1 MLQNLKIKKVFNKKL
16 YRNLVVSPALDC
28 GLSFGLSDI
37 VLIGS
42 LVGNVLCIMVTE
54 FLVVSWTLLQ
64 SVVAGEISNVD
75 VHWPNDTTTTQT
87 WSNSTAS
94 TAASRVLP
102 KIAAAPPL
110 FRSAPSKIR
119 QDLGALPI
127 FISADRVSKLLRNFA
142 NEEMGAYFLQSKFDA
157 MVYQTE
163 NNNMFEDASTL
174 ADTLA
179 QLISECV
186 TAVNLLKT
194 QVLSVFSKS
203 PYDMHAFRQYR
214 ECCSID
220 PQLLNHS
227 PEHGAFVNTSISC
240 DVVPHGLSAFSF
252 YPGQNLSETF
262 VHNTRGNVTILW
274 QYFISSDGLRTE
286 FPSNRIDER
295 NYTSCEMLARKHRRE
310 IFASSIFG
318 YPKQV
323 VILIDHSRNL
333 SEQQLLIA
341 KCVAQTLI
349 NLLGEGDELLLLGVS
364 DKVSM
369 SSGVHCPNV
378 TAAVTAEVKADAER
392 FVEELLPSG
401 GVADHEMALKVA
413 YKVIAGRKFDK
424 LRRQPMIIF
433 ISAGLEPEL
442 LKNHDMLQKSR
453 NRYFDTRVKLFSFHT
468 VDSEWSISKNPF
480 NYSDAIF
487 EHGKVI
493 WVNMTN
499 KECLPLKSLMAI
511 FGGGEMS
518 KVDEIKFR
526 TVGSGYLSSRAV
538 LLVSKQIYVDDS
550 FVGFVGVEAD
560 LAELVAP
567 VVFYSSGDTTSYA
580 FLFSLDGLVVA
591 HPHFLSLPTIRA
603 VSMHISMVEKH
614 FPFSEWKQSF
624 KTRNHGQILQLAKT
638 ADGNRTETD
647 IIYYW
652 KAVQG
657 TPYILVIS
665 SKERVS
671 VERSN
676 RPEFSD
682 VLTRSL
688 AYHRLDLHLSKDFD
702 LCLHGKMLAS
712 TGRTRFDRV
721 GLYLAPRSFKEPMK
735 RFLVTESKRTAQGFW
750 AFVSDVTRLITN
762 PGLQL
767 NIRREICALR
777 EMASEWQRL
786 AKEGQYPYSVLRR
799 YLATPSGVFLSY
811 PAVLMN
817 QHFDPVQREWFQ
829 RAARHP
835 SKVVITGPVVD
846 PSGFGH
852 IVSLSH
858 TVYEGKAAAMHHIGD
873 PVVAVLGLDVSLTFL
888 FKMLYN
894 HLTVCREIGIDC
906 FLFDDRGYIV
916 AHNNVHP
923 FGDVIR
929 RQEGLHITHR
939 EPFIASE
946 ILQNSEFVRKV
957 VCLRF
962 SDRTVQRMYIFNT
975 SFEDVM
981 KNSDGC
987 LKYQIA
993 VVPQTNVFLAIVN
1006 RSCHKQSAFCPCS
1019 VTDRRCLNCY
1029 RSEATECEC
1038 PCECPI
1044 DSLQCPKIDGKPT
1057 ELPICPAAVK
1067 DTLLASP
1074 DMQFFDV
1081 NTPLL
1086 QCKEINCADF
1096 KTQASC
1102 AGVVGC
1108 EWCYYDLDRVNQL
1121 PTPYCASVHVCF
1133 SGFLGLSP
1141 LGNVDQEFVNS
1152 KFATST
1158 PVGPVAGGIMA
1169 VFILL
1174 VAGVY
1179 WYRQQVNRIMENRCY
1194 RLSDS
1199 SATRLNVDLEEDFHF
1214 DDGSSNA
1221 QHANGAGTT
1230 QSNSGLL
1237 LASFER
1243 QNLISMPRPRSRWR
1257 PGPRTESSDPGYST
1271 MTANCDDS
1279 EQATTVELGSPGF
1292 GSYRRSQ
1299 KDEEAVAESETETA
1313 ASSAVGGNSEIAA
1326 EVVSEKALK
1335 KFNKS
1340 NELVITAQIHASA
1353 S

>member
-1 MLQNLKIKKVFNKKL
+1 MHFGAAETLPQT
-16 YRNLVVSPALDC
+16 
-28 GLSFGLSDI
+28 SFSEI
-37 VLIGS
+37 HQE
-42 LVGNVLCIMVTE
+42 LVGHDGVKEV
-54 FLVVSWTLLQ
+54 WG
-64 SVVAGEISNVD
+64 SVMPA
-75 VHWPNDTTTTQT
+75 
-87 WSNSTAS
+87 
-94 TAASRVLP
+94 
-102 KIAAAPPL
+102 
-110 FRSAPSKIR
+110 
-119 QDLGALPI
+119 
-127 FISADRVSKLLRNFA
+127 FI
-142 NEEMGAYFLQSKFDA
+142 
-157 MVYQTE
+157 
-163 NNNMFEDASTL
+163 
-174 ADTLA
+174 
-179 QLISECV
+179 
-186 TAVNLLKT
+186 
-194 QVLSVFSKS
+194 
-203 PYDMHAFRQYR
+203 
-214 ECCSID
+214 
-220 PQLLNHS
+220 
-227 PEHGAFVNTSISC
+227 
-240 DVVPHGLSAFSF
+240 
-252 YPGQNLSETF
+252 
-262 VHNTRGNVTILW
+262 HNTRGNVTILW

-364 DKVSM
+364 DKVSI
-369 SSGVHCPNV
+369 SSAVHCPNV

-392 FVEELLPSG
+392 FVEELLPSCG
-401 GVADHEMALKVA
+401 
-413 YKVIAGRKFDK
+413 
-424 LRRQPMIIF
+424 QPMIVF

-468 VDSEWSISKNPF
+468 IDSESSISKNPF
-480 NYSDAIF
+480 NYSDAVF
-487 EHGKVI
+487 EHGK
-493 WVNMTN
+493 
-499 KECLPLKSLMAI
+499 
-511 FGGGEMS
+511 
-518 KVDEIKFR
+518 
-526 TVGSGYLSSRAV
+526 
-538 LLVSKQIYVDDS
+538 
-550 FVGFVGVEAD
+550 
-560 LAELVAP
+560 
-567 VVFYSSGDTTSYA
+567 
-580 FLFSLDGLVVA
+580 
-591 HPHFLSLPTIRA
+591 
-603 VSMHISMVEKH
+603 
-614 FPFSEWKQSF
+614 
-624 KTRNHGQILQLAKT
+624 
-638 ADGNRTETD
+638 
-647 IIYYW
+647 
-652 KAVQG
+652 VQG

-712 TGRTRFDRV
+712 TDRV

-829 RAARHP
+829 RAVRHP

-894 HLTVCREIGIDC
+894 HLTVCREIGINC

-1057 ELPICPAAVK
+1057 ELPICPAAVQ
-1067 DTLLASP
+1067 DTVLASP

-1141 LGNVDQEFVNS
+1141 LGNIDEEFVNS
-1152 KFATST
+1152 KFAAST

-1194 RLSDS
+1194 RLNDS

-1230 QSNSGLL
+1230 QGNSGLL

-1279 EQATTVELGSPGF
+1279 EQATTVEMGSPGF
-1292 GSYRRSQ
+1292 GSFRRSQ
-1299 KDEEAVAESETETA
+1299 KDEAVAESEAETA
-1313 ASSAVGGNSEIAA
+1313 ASSAIGGNSEIA
-1326 EVVSEKALK
+1326 EVVSEKSLK